1 MQRLET
7 IVTISEE
14 NEDIEFTC
22 PYCEAD
28 ISQDFLD
35 FFEEQDLGFIDIL
48 YREYRSIKCPF
59 CGEEIEAE
67 YEFD

>member
-7 IVTISEE
+7 IITISEE
-14 NEDIEFTC
+14 NKDIEFTC

-35 FFEEQDLGFIDIL
+35 FFEEQDLGFKDVL
-48 YREYRSIKCPF
+48 NGEYIKCPF